1 MENCREDNHISREAD
16 AGGYGYF
23 CLRRAAGFHGENSSP
38 ERLDKVTVIWIGT
51 HGAGDRS
58 APFREFNAG
67 NDVEAANEVLQ
78 SGMDLWLVPSDV
90 YTTINVGIS
99 ELELK
104 VAPYGAIGRHLFDNL
119 ITYNLSEIAG
129 WTQGESWSLGDSP
142 AIAIAINPGCGRY
155 VETQA
160 PLVVEDTSSIS
171 KADNPVIR
179 IYTSVDSRY
188 ILEDFFAKL
197 RLNYGK

>member
-1 MENCREDNHISREAD
+1 MHTLNSFVYPLLPAR
-16 AGGYGYF
+16 
-23 CLRRAAGFHGENSSP
+23 LKAA
-38 ERLDKVTVIWIGT
+38 
-51 HGAGDRS
+51 A
-58 APFREFNAG
+58 
-67 NDVEAANEVLQ
+67 Q
-78 SGMDLWLVPSDV
+78 
-90 YTTINVGIS
+90 GIVK
-99 ELELK
+99 L
-104 VAPYGAIGRHLFDNL
+104 
-119 ITYNLSEIAG
+119 TYNLSEIAG

-142 AIAIAINPGCGRY
+142 AIAIAINPGCGKY

-160 PLVVEDTSSIS
+160 PLVAEDTSSVF

>member
-1 MENCREDNHISREAD
+1 M
-16 AGGYGYF
+16 
-23 CLRRAAGFHGENSSP
+23 
-38 ERLDKVTVIWIGT
+38 
-51 HGAGDRS
+51 
-58 APFREFNAG
+58 
-67 NDVEAANEVLQ
+67 EAANEVLQ
-78 SGMDLWLVPSDV
+78 SGMNLWLVPSDV

-142 AIAIAINPGCGRY
+142 AIAVAINPGCGKY

-160 PLVVEDTSSIS
+160 PLVAEDTSSVF